1 MKQDKLIIAIFS
13 LLIVIIGSV
22 TVGFFIGRS
31 TIDTETEI
39 RYVKGET
46 VRDTIRKEV
55 LVPTK
60 EYIPSDPIYI
70 YKDKLIV
77 YTDTFTQV
85 VDSAAIINDWILQ
98 RNYSQTLFD
107 NQNGKLE
114 VDLSVRYNK
123 LQSLEYSFTPIHKV
137 INTYKVKVWQPYV
150 SGSYSTFNYVGLG
163 GGFFYHNLGIEYQ
176 FQKDFR
182 SNSTAHIFGWKNNF

>member
-13 LLIVIIGSV
+13 LLVVIIGSI

-31 TIDTETEI
+31 TETEI
-39 RYVKGET
+39 RYIKGET
-46 VRDTIRKEV
+46 IRDTIRKEV
-55 LVPTK
+55 LLPTK

-70 YKDKLIV
+70 YKDKYIV
-77 YTDTFTQV
+77 KTDTVIQV
-85 VDSAAIINDWILQ
+85 IDSAAIINDWILQ

-107 NQNGKLE
+107 NQNGKLNI
-114 VDLSVRYNK
+114 DLSVRYNK
-123 LQSLEYSFTPIHKV
+123 LQSLEYSFTPIHKE
-137 INTYKVKVWQPYV
+137 INTYKAKVWQPYL

-182 SNSTAHIFGWKNNF
+182 SNSTGHSFGLKYKF